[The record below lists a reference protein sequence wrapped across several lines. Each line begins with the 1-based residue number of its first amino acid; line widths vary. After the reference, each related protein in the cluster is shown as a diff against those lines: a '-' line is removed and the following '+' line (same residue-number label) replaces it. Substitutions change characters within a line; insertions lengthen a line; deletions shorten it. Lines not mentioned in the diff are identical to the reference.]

1 METDPRRQ
9 DQLAASSEC
18 VASFARQVVATFTK
32 EVRCLIRD
40 PHTVLHSV
48 LIPLFLY
55 PSLVWAVIQVVQYSE
70 GVQQRQ
76 SSRLRVLGVGDD
88 ELMREHFEQ
97 NHIELLP
104 APEVGERAE
113 RAAVLPGMTDGDGD
127 EVEEEFALDAYAELR
142 ERTVDAW
149 VVVRGASSR
158 ETRSSED
165 LNGDL
170 DPAVGGLGRNSTQY
184 YDFVVLYTSAD
195 DASAKA
201 RERIDEAISEFRSQ
215 RLEEESRSV
224 GRGDRFYL
232 PLHVSERDV
241 ATKKELSK
249 RLASLLLPHL
259 MLIMTA
265 LGALY
270 PALDLTV
277 GERERSCL
285 ETTLVAPVDR
295 ATVVVGKYLAVVL
308 FSLLAFSL
316 NFASMCFTF
325 FHLAVSLRIGDF
337 AISGTAVLMIALA
350 PLLLRAFF
358 GALMMVLALQARS
371 FKEGQSYLMTVYLL
385 AVVPAFVTVVPEAS
399 FGPVIAWIPVV
410 NVAFL
415 FRQALAGELTA
426 YVGAVTLITSTIYT
440 ATIIAL
446 STMCLRRMEVIAG
459 PESFVRRRFWSRRRS
474 ESPRASV

>member
-1 METDPRRQ
+1 VETDPRRQ

-76 SSRLRVLGVGDD
+76 SSRVRLLGVGDD

-113 RAAVLPGMTDGDGD
+113 RAAVLPGMTDGD

-215 RLEEESRSV
+215 RL
-224 GRGDRFYL
+224 
-232 PLHVSERDV
+232 
-241 ATKKELSK
+241 
-249 RLASLLLPHL
+249 
-259 MLIMTA
+259 
-265 LGALY
+265 
-270 PALDLTV
+270 
-277 GERERSCL
+277 
-285 ETTLVAPVDR
+285 
-295 ATVVVGKYLAVVL
+295 
-308 FSLLAFSL
+308 
-316 NFASMCFTF
+316 
-325 FHLAVSLRIGDF
+325 
-337 AISGTAVLMIALA
+337 
-350 PLLLRAFF
+350 
-358 GALMMVLALQARS
+358 
-371 FKEGQSYLMTVYLL
+371 
-385 AVVPAFVTVVPEAS
+385 
-399 FGPVIAWIPVV
+399 
-410 NVAFL
+410 
-415 FRQALAGELTA
+415 
-426 YVGAVTLITSTIYT
+426 
-440 ATIIAL
+440 
-446 STMCLRRMEVIAG
+446 
-459 PESFVRRRFWSRRRS
+459 
-474 ESPRASV
+474 